1 MHLRKSI
8 MLGVAVLALA
18 GCGSRAVEDTEY
30 VAATPDLVGV
40 TLEINAD
47 STQEGAKLVAESMAE
62 YQAALGGTPEFLA
75 GARAE
80 VRRVNAAL
88 REAVGQVA
96 ELVKGDLVQAQ
107 PGDVLVYGPR
117 STQLATFRLQVKKVS
132 ATRFAWKL
140 EARPLSSTEEAAWKV
155 VATGGVGRTPE
166 VALAHRGRGTLGVNL
181 DSLKAVAPTYP
192 GQGKLLASFAH
203 TAGDDKVLSY
213 RLLNFTPDTAQYE
226 PLTGAFV
233 GHRLLPSRA
242 TFVRVL
248 GKWNFASSPTAT
260 KENAFATLRFR
271 PGTGGRA
278 DVIASGGDIAAD
290 KVWIGSACWD
300 AQEQEVFKIIRQCT
314 KVQSGTPTNCTVVEQ
329 EGQRTACPAQDLRGE
344 DTPPP
349 EQPDNSAPGEGAP
362 VQPEPVPADFAPE
375 F

>member
-1 MHLRKSI
+1 MNLRKSI
-8 MLGVAVLALA
+8 MLGAAVLALA
-18 GCGSRAVEDTEY
+18 GCGGGRTVDDTEY
-30 VAATPDLVGV
+30 VEATPDLVGV
-40 TLEINAD
+40 TLEINGD
-47 STQEGAKLVAESMAE
+47 STQEGARLVAQSMAE
-62 YQAALGGTPEFLA
+62 YEAALGGAPEFLTA
-75 GARAE
+75 ARSE
-80 VRRVNAAL
+80 VRRINTAL
-88 REAVGQVA
+88 REAVSQVA
-96 ELVKGDLVQAQ
+96 ELVNGDLVQAQ

-117 STQLATFRLQVKKVS
+117 DGQLATFRLQVKKVS
-132 ATRFAWKL
+132 GTRFAWKL
-140 EARPLSSTEEAAWKV
+140 EARPLGSTDEAAWKV
-155 VATGGVGRTPE
+155 VGTGGVGRTPE
-166 VALAHRGRGTLGVNL
+166 VARAHRGRGTLGVNL
-181 DSLKAVAPTYP
+181 DNLKAVAPTYP

-233 GHRLLPSRA
+233 GHRLLPSRV

-248 GKWNFASSPTAT
+248 GKWNFARSPTAT
-260 KENAFATLRFR
+260 KENAFATIRFR

-278 DVIASGGDIAAD
+278 DVIASGGDIASD

-300 AQEQEVFKIIRQCT
+300 AQELEVFKIVRQCE
-314 KVQSGTPTNCTVVEQ
+314 KDRPLICTVVEQ
-329 EGQRTACPAQDLRGE
+329 QGERTACPAQDMRGD

-349 EQPDNSAPGEGAP
+349 EQPDNTTPGEGAP